1 MPSLNKF
8 IERLRYY
15 CEEASVGYDWGRR
28 WDLWDGGDTDC
39 SALTI
44 GCLKEA
50 GFDTGSASY
59 TGNLSDQLTQR
70 GWVRLPCVIS
80 QARPGDILLNDIHHV
95 ATVVEGEGWN
105 ALIAQASIGE
115 TGDVYDNQPGDQ
127 TGWETNVSPIYDY
140 PWNCILRYEGETD
153 EEGDDI
159 TMSALDE
166 PYESPTGDGTVG
178 SVKDRIAY
186 MDMRIRDMS
195 VTNAALVEAVK
206 TLAEAKGAD
215 ADKIAKSVDKAVK
228 ARLEKIQLNVSAS

>member
-50 GFDTGSASY
+50 GFDTGSATY

-80 QARPGDILLNDIHHV
+80 QARPGDILLNDVYHV

-115 TGDVYDNQPGDQ
+115 TGGVYNNQPGDQ

-153 EEGDDI
+153 EEE
-159 TMSALDE
+159 TE
-166 PYESPTGDGTVG
+166 EQEF
-178 SVKDRIAY
+178 
-186 MDMRIRDMS
+186 DMS
-195 VTNAALVEAVK
+195 MHCIFQPDDDGYMVYYDGVNLHPAQHPDEIEAAQKVHEECNDGKRMPVFQLGSKKAPWAQRFYDLVSR
-206 TLAEAKGAD
+206 
-215 ADKIAKSVDKAVK
+215 KID
-228 ARLEKIQLNVSAS
+228 